1 MDVSGDDSTY
11 FAFRPCC
18 SFSFLSQDSFNSG
31 RSGDQVEQLKSQ
43 VNDVKGIMQD
53 NINKALDR
61 GARLDDL
68 VDQTENLESQ
78 VSCYSESMCF
88 DMMNRCTYP
97 D

>member
-1 MDVSGDDSTY
+1 MIPPILY
-11 FAFRPCC
+11 FGLCAHSR
-18 SFSFLSQDSFNSG
+18 FLSQDSFNSG

-78 VSCYSESMCF
+78 VSCCSAWMCF
-88 DMMNRCTYP
+88 DMMN
-97 D
+97 